1 MIKML
6 LLVIGLLG
14 TPEQKF
20 DDGTIY
26 RVGSDIYVGEVKQ
39 DFTGCL
45 GMAVPFLIDE
55 EHVIEVS
62 PEYWDEFHYNT
73 KGN

>member
-1 MIKML
+1 MFKILMIVMC
-6 LLVIGLLG
+6 LLG
-14 TPEQKF
+14 SNQEKI

-45 GMAVPFLIDE
+45 GMAVPFLIDDN
-55 EHVIEVS
+55 HVIEVS
-62 PEYWDEFHYNT
+62 PEYWDELNYNT